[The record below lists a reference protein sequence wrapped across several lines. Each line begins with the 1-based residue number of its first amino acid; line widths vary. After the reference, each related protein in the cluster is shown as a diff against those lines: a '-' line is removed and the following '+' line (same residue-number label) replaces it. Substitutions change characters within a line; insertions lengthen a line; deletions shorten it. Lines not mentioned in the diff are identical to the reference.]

1 MKQSD
6 RAMRKA
12 DAEMHNECRR
22 QVMLVYGAAAVALKN
37 KWRFGQQ
44 KILDVFDSTDDVWHE
59 CGNDNKVSMLQLLED
74 ETGIEIKLTN
84 SSASWHDLDFLNG
97 DIGRYEQ
104 ITKAQY
110 IFMRK
115 RQTKWLGA
123 IIQACLYL
131 ALYRDYGFGVVKLRN
146 LMNEID
152 RIRAEVNDKE
162 NRIISCCRSVT
173 GINVVDRFNNKKY
186 A

>member
-6 RAMRKA
+6 RAMKKA

-44 KILDVFDSTDDVWHE
+44 KILDVFDSTDNVWHE
-59 CGNDNKVSMLQLLED
+59 VGEDNGVSMLQLLED
-74 ETGIEIKLTN
+74 ETGIEMTTTD
-84 SSASWHDLDFLNG
+84 SSTSWHDLSYLNSKMKG
-97 DIGRYEQ
+97 YET

-110 IFMRK
+110 VYMRK
-115 RQTKWLGA
+115 RQTKWMGA
-123 IIQACLYL
+123 MIQACLYL
-131 ALYRDYGFGVVKLRN
+131 ALYREYGFGVVKLRN

-162 NRIISCCRSVT
+162 NRVIITCRSVT